1 MVVGDVGSVAD
12 YHVGDDAMLF
22 GLLAAA
28 EHAGL
33 RAGWTVVS
41 ATAEIAASAA
51 TRFGQP
57 AVAGFGFDGCP
68 DRAARQVLLVEL
80 DALPPGAD
88 GPGREL
94 RQALAGSTA
103 LIIAGGGN
111 LSRSWPALVYERLAA
126 ARQAG
131 RLGIPV
137 VLTGQSIGPGFGAEL
152 RPLVTELLGTA
163 ARVGV
168 REQFSAA
175 LALLLGVPEERI
187 VLGDDD
193 AAVLACL
200 PDVDPSTE
208 TAPNPVPVSEPFVAV
223 TVNDLGEAVLTA
235 LAGQLAEHSSRT
247 GAGLVLVPHAGN
259 LAGPAGQD
267 VAAAHRVAEVFDA
280 RLAALGIDRR
290 AVVAPLP
297 SAAEAVR
304 YCRRAE
310 LVISSRYH
318 PVVFAGSCR
327 TPMLFLHQD
336 AYTAQK
342 GIGALAR
349 FGMADWRLSVE
360 HAAAG
365 RLLPALTELWQQRGR
380 LAERL
385 PSGVGERARERLG
398 QLLEGLAAGTIR
410 IPPGVISGR
419 PDSPDWHEAALP
431 QFLELAE
438 AGLEAE
444 RDAAV
449 SEQVASRQHA
459 AEAERYARSLQE
471 QAEQHEPYVRSLL
484 HRAEVAER
492 YAASLLARAEAA
504 EQHASALQA
513 RPGGGDQL
521 PG

>member
-1 MVVGDVGSVAD
+1 VGSVAD

-33 RAGWTVVS
+33 QAGWTVVS
-41 ATAEIAASAA
+41 ATPEIAASAA
-51 TRFGQP
+51 ARFGRP
-57 AVAGFGFDGCP
+57 AVAGFGFDSCP
-68 DRAARQVLLVEL
+68 DQAARQALLAEL

-126 ARQAG
+126 ARLAG
-131 RLGIPV
+131 RLGVPV

-152 RPLVTELLGTA
+152 RPLVAELLGTA

-200 PDVDPSTE
+200 PEVDTGLD
-208 TAPNPVPVSEPFVAV
+208 AVPNPVPVAEPFVAV
-223 TVNDLGEAVLTA
+223 TVNDLGEAVLAA

-259 LAGPAGQD
+259 LTGPADQD
-267 VAAAHRVAEVFDA
+267 VAAAHRVAGAFDA

-290 AVVAPLP
+290 AVVVPLP
-297 SAAEAVR
+297 SAGEAVR
-304 YCRRAE
+304 YCRQAE

-360 HAAAG
+360 DAAAG

-380 LAERL
+380 LAGLL

-398 QLLEGLAAGTIR
+398 RLLEGLAAGTIGAA
-410 IPPGVISGR
+410 PAGMISAR
-419 PDSPDWHEAALP
+419 PDSPDWREAALP
-431 QFLELAE
+431 EFLELAE

-444 RDAAV
+444 RDAAL
-449 SEQVASRQHA
+449 SEQGALRQHA

-471 QAEQHEPYVRSLL
+471 QAERHEPYVRSLL
-484 HRAEVAER
+484 HRAEVAEH

-513 RPGGGDQL
+513 PSGGGDQL

>member
-1 MVVGDVGSVAD
+1 VVLGDVGSVAD

-33 RAGWTVVS
+33 EAAWTVVS
-41 ATAEIAASAA
+41 ATPSSAA
-51 TRFGQP
+51 ARFGRP

-68 DRAARQVLLVEL
+68 DQAARQASLAEL
-80 DALPPGAD
+80 DALPIGTD

-94 RQALAGSTA
+94 RRALPGSTA

-111 LSRSWPALVYERLAA
+111 LSRSWPALAYERVAA
-126 ARQAG
+126 ARLAG

-137 VLTGQSIGPGFGAEL
+137 VLTGQSIGPRFGAEL
-152 RPLVTELLGTA
+152 RPLVAELLGTA
-163 ARVGV
+163 AQVGV

-175 LALLLGVPEERI
+175 QALLSGVPEERV

-200 PDVDPSTE
+200 PDVE
-208 TAPNPVPVSEPFVAV
+208 IQPVPEPFVAV
-223 TVNDLGEAVLTA
+223 TVNDLGDATLTA

-259 LAGPAGQD
+259 LTGPASQD
-267 VAAAHRVAEVFDA
+267 VAAAQRVAAAFDA
-280 RLAALGIDRR
+280 RLAALGNDRR
-290 AVVAPLP
+290 AVVVPLP
-297 SAAEAVR
+297 SARQAVQ
-304 YCRRAE
+304 YCRQAE

-327 TPMLFLHQD
+327 TPMLFLYQD
-336 AYTAQK
+336 DYTAQK
-342 GIGALAR
+342 GIGALAG
-349 FGMADWRLSVE
+349 FGMAHCRLPVE

-365 RLLPALTELWQQRGR
+365 RLLPALTELWQHRGG

-385 PSGVGERARERLG
+385 PSGIGERALERLER
-398 QLLEGLAAGTIR
+398 LLTGLVDGTISA
-410 IPPGVISGR
+410 PPAPRS
-419 PDSPDWHEAALP
+419 DWHEAALP
-431 QFLELAE
+431 AFVELS
-438 AGLEAE
+438 EAE
-444 RDAAV
+444 FQAELDAAL
-449 SEQVASRQHA
+449 SERSALRQQA

-471 QAEQHEPYVRSLL
+471 QTERHEPYVRSLL
-484 HRAEVAER
+484 HRAEVAEQ
-492 YAASLLARAEAA
+492 YAASLLVRAETA

-513 RPGGGDQL
+513 LLDSADQGPG
-521 PG
+521 